1 MDKIIIGG
9 IGAYAPSNIVTNDD
23 LSLIV
28 ETNNEWIEGRTGIK
42 ERRISQGEDTS
53 LMATEA
59 SKYALEM
66 ANISPLD
73 IDLIVLA
80 TCTPDMFIPATACIV
95 QANLGAKNALAFDIS
110 AACTGFI
117 YGLNVAESLMKNN
130 NFKHALVI
138 GAENLSKAVNW
149 EDRGTCVLFGDG
161 AGAAVLSRSNEEGLI
176 ASICGTDGEHGE
188 FITLSAIEVKNPF
201 CENKDKEET
210 DKTIGMYGQEV
221 FKFATSIIP
230 NLVNEVLEK
239 NNLSIDEIDYIV
251 PHQANKKIIDY
262 AAKKL
267 KVDKEKFYVN
277 LQEYGNTSAASIPL
291 ALSEMND
298 KKLLKKNSKIILVGF
313 GGGLT
318 YGATLLNWRV

>member
-23 LSLIV
+23 LSSIV

-53 LMATEA
+53 IMATEA

-130 NFKHALVI
+130 NFEHALVI
-138 GAENLSKAVNW
+138 GAENLSKAVDW

-176 ASICGTDGEHGE
+176 DSICGSDGEKGE

-201 CENKDKEET
+201 CESEDKDKT
-210 DKTIGMYGQEV
+210 NKTIGMYGQEV

-318 YGATLLNWRV
+318 YGATLLNWSV